1 MPENFIKRWLSNS
14 NGFALSLYAT
24 LAAFCTYSCMY
35 AFRKPFSA
43 AGFSDVD
50 DMWGLKF
57 KSILVISQA
66 IGYML
71 SKFIGIKVVS
81 EMGKNNRALGIIL
94 LIGIAELALLGF
106 AVVPNKFKLAF
117 LFLNGLPLGMVWGL
131 VFSFL
136 EGRKWTEAMGA
147 GLCASFAFASGFV
160 KTVAANLMQMGISE
174 FWMPVATGGVFF
186 VPLAFFVWMLS
197 NVPEPTKED
206 ETLRTKREPMNA
218 EQRWSFFKAFA
229 PGLILLVITYMFLTA
244 FRDFRDNFM
253 AEILN
258 ALGFEKKPEI
268 FTQTEV
274 PVTLGVLVLLG
285 FIMFIKDNKKA
296 LMINH
301 LVIAAGCLITG
312 LSAFAYHSN
321 WISPVAWVMLSGF
334 GAYTAYIPFNCILF
348 ERLIAAFK
356 YVSNAGFL
364 IYVADSF
371 GYLCS
376 VGVLFYK
383 DFFLSEVSWL
393 SLFTNACYLIAVFGT
408 LFTLLALGYFYQ
420 KKLAV

>member
-1 MPENFIKRWLSNS
+1 MGKSKR
-14 NGFALSLYAT
+14 
-24 LAAFCTYSCMY
+24 
-35 AFRKPFSA
+35 
-43 AGFSDVD
+43 
-50 DMWGLKF
+50 
-57 KSILVISQA
+57 A
-66 IGYML
+66 IG
-71 SKFIGIKVVS
+71 
-81 EMGKNNRALGIIL
+81 IIVL
-94 LIGIAELALLGF
+94 VGIAELALLGF
-106 AVVPNKFKLAF
+106 AVVPNHFKLTF

-136 EGRKWTEAMGA
+136 EGRRFTEAMGA

-160 KTVAANLMQMGISE
+160 KTVGGNLMLMGVSE

-186 VPLAFFVWMLS
+186 LPLLFFVWMLS
-197 NVPEPTKED
+197 NIPDPTKED
-206 ETLRTKREPMNA
+206 ETLRTKREPMNS

-268 FTQTEV
+268 FTQTEI

-312 LSAFAYHSN
+312 LSAFAFHSG
-321 WISPVAWVMLSGF
+321 WLSPVGWIMLSGF

-408 LFTLLALGYFYQ
+408 LFTLLALGYFYR
-420 KKLAV
+420 KKVTA